1 MTPDT
6 APNVLFVSRQ
16 RLVGRTNGSSVYLL
30 ELAQALR
37 DGGLRVHLLQ
47 PSPSLMGRLP
57 ILKLKP
63 EMRVFETHLARG
75 LVKIGDVLVSPDP
88 RVYAAAAWGVLTRL
102 ARKIGLKGAW
112 TEDRPMPYSIALPW
126 TAADH
131 AYVRQ
136 AGAGRADLVIA
147 DYMFQTEA
155 FADLP
160 KVPTGVVMHDL
171 FHARDGAADSVA
183 KVGRED
189 EIAMLAKADVVIA
202 IQPHEA
208 GFIEANVPGVRA
220 LVAPMAAH
228 PAAAAQPGDSDH
240 LLFVGSNTAPNV
252 VGLQWFFDE
261 VWPMVTA
268 GRPHARLDVAGTVAR
283 AFPAGGPAGVRF
295 LGPVDDLDALYA
307 QAGVVL
313 SPLTFGSGLKIKL
326 IEAMAKGKAIVATT
340 ITLQGVETDC
350 EGAVAVTDDPAA
362 FAGHVLRL
370 QADAD
375 GRRDLAEAALE
386 VARAKFSPAACYG
399 PLVDWARS
407 AVRRPG

>member
-1 MTPDT
+1 MNPRP
-6 APNVLFVSRQ
+6 APNVLIVSRQ

-37 DGGLRVHLLQ
+37 DAGMRVHLLQ

-63 EMRVFETHLARG
+63 EMRVFETHVARG
-75 LVKIGDVLVSPDP
+75 LVKVGDVLVSPDP

-102 ARKIGLKGAW
+102 ARKAGMKGAW
-112 TEDRPMPYSIALPW
+112 TQDRPMPYSIALPW
-126 TAADH
+126 TPADH
-131 AYVRQ
+131 AYVRRAA
-136 AGAGRADLVIA
+136 AGKADLVIA
-147 DYMFQTEA
+147 DYMFQAEA
-155 FADLP
+155 FSDLP
-160 KVPTGVVMHDL
+160 KVATGVVMHDL
-171 FHARDGAADSVA
+171 FHAREGASDSVA
-183 KVGRED
+183 TVARED

-202 IQPHEA
+202 IQPHEGA
-208 GFIEANVPGVRA
+208 FITEHVPDTEA

-228 PAAAAQPGDSDH
+228 PVAAIQPGDDDR

-252 VGLQWFFDE
+252 VGLQWLFDE
-261 VWPMVTA
+261 VWPMIAA

-283 AFPAGGPAGVRF
+283 AFPAGGPEGVRF

-340 ITLQGVETDC
+340 VTMQGVEADC

-370 QADAD
+370 QADAE
-375 GRRDLAEAALE
+375 GRRDLAQAALD
-386 VARAKFSPAACYG
+386 VARARFSPEACYR
-399 PLVDWARS
+399 PLVDWAK
-407 AVRRPG
+407 AAARRR